1 MKKIIFL
8 SIIFFLLLGH
18 PEAEENIQISSKEA
32 VLYNL
37 DTGEIIYVPSPAYAA

>member
-1 MKKIIFL
+1 M
-8 SIIFFLLLGH
+8 H

-37 DTGEIIYVPSPAYAA
+37 ETGEIIYEKNKDEKPKLPHLLN